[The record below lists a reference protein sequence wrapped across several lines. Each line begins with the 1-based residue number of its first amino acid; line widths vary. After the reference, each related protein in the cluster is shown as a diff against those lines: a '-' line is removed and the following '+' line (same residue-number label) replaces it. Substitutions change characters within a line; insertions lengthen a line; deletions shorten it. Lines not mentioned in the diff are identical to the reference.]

1 MLDVQDI
8 TVAYSSNAEPTIEG
22 FHLEMKPGEICS
34 PVRSLELSEK
44 AEAGRLR

>member
-22 FHLEMKPGEICS
+22 FHLEMKPEKS
-34 PVRSLELSEK
+34 VVLSEK